1 MCRLLF
7 FEVYGKTVKKP
18 AGPHEGIP
26 YLFLAFN
33 FHEEEDP
40 VDAEHFFLFFQL
52 ANVMEALKVSSLS
65 RFQNRCLC
73 NRLDAIIV

>member
-1 MCRLLF
+1 M
-7 FEVYGKTVKKP
+7 KKP

-40 VDAEHFFLFFQL
+40 VDTEHCFLFFLHL
-52 ANVMEALKVSSLS
+52 ANVVEALKMSSLS
-65 RFQNRCLC
+65 GFQNRSLRS
-73 NRLDAIIV
+73 RLDVRFV

>member
-1 MCRLLF
+1 MK
-7 FEVYGKTVKKP
+7 KT

-40 VDAEHFFLFFQL
+40 VDTEHCFLFFFPQL
-52 ANVMEALKVSSLS
+52 ANVVEALKMSSLS
-65 RFQNRCLC
+65 RFQNRCLRS
-73 NRLDAIIV
+73 RLDVRFV